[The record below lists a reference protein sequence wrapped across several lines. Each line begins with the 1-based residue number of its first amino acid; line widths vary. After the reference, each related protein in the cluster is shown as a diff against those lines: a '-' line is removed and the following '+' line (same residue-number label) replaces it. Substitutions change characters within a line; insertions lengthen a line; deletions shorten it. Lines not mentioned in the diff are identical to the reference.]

1 MLTYNFNNLLAPAID
16 TSCVTSRMDP
26 FRKMIMTLCRVFSLL
41 ENALNSLTCDS
52 K

>member
-1 MLTYNFNNLLAPAID
+1 MLTYNFNNNLAPAID

-26 FRKMIMTLCRVFSLL
+26 FRKMTLCRVLSLL
-41 ENALNSLTCDS
+41 EYALNSLTCDS